1 MEETLLNLPNF
12 VPLPDMHWVLGS
24 LSLTVAYAACF
35 GFAVY
40 FILTSLALAPRYK
53 LVAILSSVV
62 MVSAGLSLMREGV
75 MWDRAYTWD
84 PLQAL
89 HIPMTD
95 GNTFSN
101 AYRYGNWTITVPLL
115 LTQLPLALG
124 ITGKALFSRALRMG
138 LAGVLMIWTG
148 LIGQFGEVAD
158 FTLLNGCR
166 RAAVHFYDGRHYDQA
181 DLWRDPVALL
191 PASLCIGWPCP
202 RDRGAE
208 PGARQDRIKKPPRVG
223 AAFMFRCRLAYEL
236 SSGKVI
242 AELRFCRTSRA
253 LNVRA
258 SVPRAARPV
267 SRPNFTSAVAR
278 YLVTS
283 RTLKSSKNGS

>member
-12 VPLPDMHWVLGS
+12 VPLPDMYWVLGS

-158 FTLLNGCR
+158 FTLLNIWGVISTLFFLWLLWEVLATI
-166 RAAVHFYDGRHYDQA
+166 RAGQA
-181 DLWRDPVALL
+181 TT
-191 PASLCIGWPCP
+191 PASLDGWRKNIWWYILPTWGLYP
-202 RDRGAE
+202 IAYALPQLGATPE
-208 PGARQDRIKKPPRVG
+208 VVVAQQFIFTTADITTKLIYGVI
-223 AAFMFRCRLAYEL
+223 L
-236 SSGKVI
+236 S
-242 AELRFCRTSRA
+242 RFCLRRSA
-253 LNVRA
+253 LDGHA
-258 SVPRAARPV
+258 PAIEALSPAPV
-267 SRPNFTSAVAR
+267 KTA
-278 YLVTS
+278 
-283 RTLKSSKNGS
+283 